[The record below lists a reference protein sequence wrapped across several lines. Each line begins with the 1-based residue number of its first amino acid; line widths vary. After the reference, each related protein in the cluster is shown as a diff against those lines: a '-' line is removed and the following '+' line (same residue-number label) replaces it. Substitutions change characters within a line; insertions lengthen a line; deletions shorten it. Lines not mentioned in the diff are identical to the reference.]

1 MSRALRVHQ
10 IDQLLQQRRV
20 VTREQFL
27 EALECSRATFKRDL
41 EFLRDQLNA
50 PIVYDAEQGGYRLDT
65 ASAYGPRYA
74 LPGLWFNASEI
85 HALLIFDQLLEGLE
99 PGLLG
104 PHVQPLRARLRG
116 LLAAEGDDPAQL
128 ARRIR
133 LIQSLRRSAPAEH
146 FQTVARAVMDRRC
159 LRLRHLN
166 RQTGEVSERIVS
178 PQRLAYYRENWYLDA
193 WCHLRQALRSF
204 AIDALTAVERLPET
218 ALDLDDARL
227 DAQLGAGYGI
237 FGGEVTA
244 VAELEFSA
252 TRARWVG
259 RQQWHPQQEA
269 TWLPDGRLRLRVPY
283 ADDRELLNDILSYL
297 PDVTVLAPEALR
309 RRLRAVLDAART
321 AHADA
326 GEG

>member
-10 IDQLLQQRRV
+10 IDQMLQQRRV
-20 VTREQFL
+20 VTREQFM

-65 ASAYGPRYA
+65 ASAIGPRYE

-85 HALLIFDQLLEGLE
+85 HALLVFDQLLEGLE

-104 PHVQPLRARLRG
+104 PQVQPLRARLRA
-116 LLAAEGDDPAQL
+116 LLATEGDDPDQL

-133 LIQSLRRSAPAEH
+133 LIQSLRRSAPAAH
-146 FQTVARAVMDRRC
+146 FQTLARAVIDRRC

-166 RQTGEVSERIVS
+166 RHTGEVSERVVS

-193 WCHLRQALRSF
+193 WCHQREAVRSF
-204 AIDALTAVERLPET
+204 AVDAIEQVERLPDT
-218 ALDLDDARL
+218 AREIDDHVL
-227 DAQLGAGYGI
+227 DAELGAGYGI
-237 FGGEVTA
+237 FGGAVTA

-259 RQQWHPQQEA
+259 RQQWHPAQE
-269 TWLPDGRLRLRVPY
+269 TQWLPDGRLRLRVPY

-297 PDVTVLAPEALR
+297 PDVTVRAPEALR
-309 RRLRAVLDAART
+309 RRLRDVLEAARA
-321 AHADA
+321 AHA
-326 GEG
+326 G